1 MVDIVVKCVDSIF
14 FCSEKSLGRHH
25 ISQSYFENLTPSIII
40 FTIVCIHH
48 AIGEWKSG
56 IWKVERFDFVSVN
69 CMVVFLFHSVINSHE
84 R

>member
-1 MVDIVVKCVDSIF
+1 MADIVIKCVDNIF
-14 FCSEKSLGRHH
+14 FCSEKSLGRHY
-25 ISQSYFENLTPSIII
+25 ISQSYFETLTAPIII
-40 FTIVCIHH
+40 FTIVCISH

-69 CMVVFLFHSVINSHE
+69 CMTVFPFHLVINSHE